1 VWRDPACG
9 AGRLRGTVHSGPTGE
24 RWTER
29 VIREAQERGEF
40 DDLPHRGERLP
51 VPDETYAGDM
61 ALAYHVLKN
70 AGVAPPWIEA
80 DKELRRVLHDREALL
95 ERAAVASPLAAP
107 GYERQLRD
115 LVAAANRAIVT
126 INADG
131 PPSVHRRLLDTAV
144 ETAELERR
152 LGTRPGEQ

>member
-1 VWRDPACG
+1 MWRDPDGG
-9 AGRLRGTVHSGPTGE
+9 AGRPGGTLHSGPTSE

-51 VPDETYAGDM
+51 VQDETYAGDM

-80 DKELRRVLHDREALL
+80 DRELRRILQDREALL
-95 ERAAVASPLAAP
+95 QRAALASPLAAP
-107 GYERQLRD
+107 GYRRQLRD
-115 LVAAANRAIVT
+115 LVAAANRAIAT

-131 PPSVHRRLLDTAV
+131 PPSVHRRLLDPTA

-152 LGTRPGEQ
+152 LGRRPGEQ